1 MHLFLILR
9 LIKQIVACDIT
20 LYKPIS
26 LDFTRLIFPS
36 MKSEVLYH
44 VVWNMMKN
52 FALSVQTTFRCRKI
66 TCRRT
71 IFTSLIVINYLNWE
85 DLRRAIGYDITQE
98 KEFNYK
104 EISTD
109 TMVEHITRFVSGL
122 WQIHAFCEGNTRT
135 TAVFTILYLRSIG
148 FKIDNCLF
156 ARHSWYF
163 RNALV
168 RAIYKNSIKGIDY
181 TSVYLERFFLNLLL
195 GEKWDLRNRYLHIH
209 ATDEW
214 KV

>member
-1 MHLFLILR
+1 
-9 LIKQIVACDIT
+9 
-20 LYKPIS
+20 
-26 LDFTRLIFPS
+26 
-36 MKSEVLYH
+36 
-44 VVWNMMKN
+44 MKN

-122 WQIHAFCEGNTRT
+122 WQIHAFCEGNTST

-168 RAIYKNSIKGIDY
+168 RANYKNAIKGIDY
-181 TSVYLERFFLNLLL
+181 TSVYLEHFFLNLLL

-214 KV
+214 KVQPQLDKTTNTSQAQAEPHKYPTSKRQVAYK

>member
-1 MHLFLILR
+1 
-9 LIKQIVACDIT
+9 
-20 LYKPIS
+20 
-26 LDFTRLIFPS
+26 
-36 MKSEVLYH
+36 
-44 VVWNMMKN
+44 MKN
-52 FALSVQTTFRCRKI
+52 FALSLQTTFRCRKI

-109 TMVEHITRFVSGL
+109 TMVEHITRFVPGL

-148 FKIDNCLF
+148 FKIDNSLF

-168 RAIYKNSIKGIDY
+168 RANYKNAIKGIDY
-181 TSVYLERFFLNLLL
+181 TSVYLEHFFLNLLL